1 MKKMLMLIAALCAVP
16 MACKKIEERY
26 LAEETGYN
34 NHKFN
39 FLLIYMTTDND
50 LSPYAVDVL
59 NRLEKGAAGAWVY
72 CDLADSAVT
81 SAPFI
86 MQITKDDSAEIVSPV
101 VKSYPEQNSLDR
113 NVMYRV
119 LQDMKS
125 LAWQSLPRDSRY
137 LPVFHLVVWGHGSS
151 FFPGEKE
158 VTAPKTTAS
167 PLPKIGSRSL
177 GWDEGFGGRSFMN
190 LKDFKWV
197 IGDLNFYSVIF
208 DSCHMATAEVYE
220 ELKDCCRFFAAS
232 PTEMPAEGLRYEF
245 LNPDGEYDFDAENY
259 DYDLSLFGD
268 LFRVSRDYYAQQPT
282 PEKQSFCFL
291 SIRTNEFSLTQ
302 DATVF
307 RTALESRL
315 QADPG
320 FLKTLYDGLQ
330 PATAADTASGEK
342 SLLFDMEGLYTALEL
357 PSPFT
362 GENPVG
368 FEMVSTGMILNKIPP
383 PRGLGFYFPVVSETE
398 INEMYRGLN
407 VSRFGLLDYA
417 AERTDF

>member
-34 NHKFN
+34 MNNEFN
-39 FLLIYMTTDND
+39 FLLIYMTADND

-59 NRLEKGAAGAWVY
+59 NRLEKGAAGSWVY

-113 NVMYRV
+113 NVMYRI

-125 LAWQSLPRDSRY
+125 LACQSLPRDSRH

-151 FFPGEKE
+151 FFPGDKE
-158 VTAPKTTAS
+158 VTAPKTTGA

-190 LKDFKWV
+190 LRDFKWV

-245 LNPDGEYDFDAENY
+245 LNPDGEYDFDAGNY

-291 SIRTNEFSLTQ
+291 SIRTNKFSFAR
-302 DATVF
+302 DDTVF
-307 RTALESRL
+307 RKALESRL
-315 QADPG
+315 QTDSG

-330 PATAADTASGEK
+330 STAAADTASGEK

-362 GENPVG
+362 GENPAG
-368 FEMVSTGMILNKIPP
+368 FEMVSTETILNTLPAPK
-383 PRGLGFYFPVVSETE
+383 GLSFYFPIDSEPE
-398 INEMYRGLN
+398 INAAYNGLAFA
-407 VSRFGLLDYA
+407 RYGLGDYMVT
-417 AERTDF
+417 E